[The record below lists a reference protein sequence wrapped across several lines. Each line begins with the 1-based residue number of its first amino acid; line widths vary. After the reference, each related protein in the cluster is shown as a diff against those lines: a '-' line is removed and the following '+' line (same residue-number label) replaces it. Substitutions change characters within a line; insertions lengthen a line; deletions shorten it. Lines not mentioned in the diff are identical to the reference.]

1 VFPSALDVG
10 ILRAKRQRS
19 MVTKYAVPLTILFSY
34 EEETKR
40 WASLACEIT
49 VGSDGETLDEAREM
63 TKDAVSLWASFE
75 IEEGSGPDLA
85 RPASAELLGRF
96 LEAPSEYRRVEYH
109 TLLLTVET
117 EPKLTVLSVEFLPS
131 VVKPIGCQLP
141 VAT

>member
-1 VFPSALDVG
+1 
-10 ILRAKRQRS
+10 
-19 MVTKYAVPLTILFSY
+19 MVAKYAVPLTILFAY
-34 EEETKR
+34 DGETKR

-75 IEEGSGPDLA
+75 IEEGAGSDLA

-96 LEAPSEYRRVEYH
+96 LEVPSECRRVEYD

-117 EPKLTVLSVEFLPS
+117 EPKPKVLSAEFLPS
-131 VVKPIGCQLP
+131 MVKPVGCQLP
-141 VAT
+141 VVA